1 MSFLSHTSRTILA
14 EEVVCKHTELKSNL
28 HIQWYVVVQK
38 TQACVVQKLEDI
50 KLFFL
55 AMYNVLLVAV
65 LYKLQL

>member
-28 HIQWYVVVQK
+28 HIQWYVIVQK
-38 TQACVVQKLEDI
+38 TQACVAQKLEDV
-50 KLFFL
+50 KLFL